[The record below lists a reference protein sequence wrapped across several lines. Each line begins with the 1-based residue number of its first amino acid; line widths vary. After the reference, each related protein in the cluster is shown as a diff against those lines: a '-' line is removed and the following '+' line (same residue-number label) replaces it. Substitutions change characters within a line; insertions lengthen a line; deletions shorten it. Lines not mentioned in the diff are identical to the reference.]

1 MSTFNLKLKLPAEWE
16 PQSAILLTWPHK
28 NTDWRNQLSAVE
40 AVYYKIAKAI
50 LAEQKLIISCE
61 DSNQLE
67 RVTQILSSTTPKNNN
82 RLSTFVVPAND
93 TWARDHGP
101 IGITEDG
108 KTTLLDFNFNAWG
121 GKYQANKDND
131 ITQHL
136 FTLGAFPNAK
146 HQKIDFILEGGSI
159 ESDGE
164 GTLLTTERCLL
175 NTTRNN
181 HLNKTQIEE
190 QLKRTLGVHRILW
203 LKNGFLAGDDT
214 DAHIDTLA
222 RFCNPNTICYVSCD
236 NPKDEHY
243 TELKAMKHELK
254 AFRSAQGEPYKLIAL
269 PLPTAIYDIDDQKL
283 KTRLP
288 ATYANFLIT
297 NHSVLFPIYQI
308 PEDDQAIKN
317 IQLCFPDKTIIP
329 IDCNPLIKEHGS
341 LHCITM
347 QLTQGI
353 V

>member
-1 MSTFNLKLKLPAEWE
+1 MNISHKRLPAEWE

-28 NTDWRNQLSAVE
+28 NTDWKNQLSAVE
-40 AVYYKIAKAI
+40 AIYYTIAKVI

-61 DSNQLE
+61 DSIQLE
-67 RVTQILSSTTPKNNN
+67 VVTQALSAITPKHKARLSSF
-82 RLSTFVVPAND
+82 LVPADD

-101 IGITEDG
+101 IGIIKNN

-131 ITQHL
+131 ITQNL
-136 FTLGAFPNAK
+136 FKLGAFPKAK
-146 HQKIDFILEGGSI
+146 HEKMEFVLEGGSI
-159 ESDGE
+159 ESDGK

-181 HLNKTQIEE
+181 HLCKTQIEE
-190 QLKRTLGVHRILW
+190 QLKHSLGIQRVLW

-222 RFCNPNTICYVSCD
+222 RFCSPDTICYVSCN
-236 NPKDEHY
+236 NPDDEHY
-243 TELKAMKHELK
+243 TELKAMEHELK
-254 AFRSAQGEPYKLIAL
+254 AFTSAQGKPYELIAL
-269 PLPTAIYDIDDQKL
+269 PMPAAIYDIDEQQR

-288 ATYANFLIT
+288 ATYANFLII
-297 NHSVLFPIYQI
+297 NQSVLLPIYQTS
-308 PEDDQAIKN
+308 EDEQAIKQ
-317 IQLCFPDKTIIP
+317 IQSCFPDKTIVP